1 MPLARVYTL
10 AHVPTMKLKCMHT
23 RMLSCAG
30 LVLGRY
36 LVSPHHPM
44 HPAAPLAATAPA
56 MRQGPSSAGSGGGER
71 ASVGVSRMASAASG
85 ARQDTAS
92 EVFGPQSPAPAV
104 DMQGLPEVRT
114 GARGLARKQQEQRLI
129 EAVHW
134 RFIGKDPPPC
144 SGDAGS
150 SAPASAVSQP
160 GGDDGAGRAD
170 VGECI
175 MWAQDMK
182 RQQGHSLRHV
192 MLRFSGSGVRHK
204 QEVRRLRALAGDDA
218 CGESWP
224 SCSTSELAH
233 CEVVSVVLD
242 HAMSLAGPAV
252 HMLVLP
258 APEQILAWRLAS
270 LRAAGLSRELVTV
283 VEELTRAVDLVHSRN
298 LVMLSS
304 LNRHAFGMLNGR
316 WVLHDLADV
325 RETGA
330 VLTRENW
337 SPHLVMAPEAQALA
351 AGEEDQL
358 AAHASIDM
366 FLLGLI
372 IYEVFVGKP
381 LAPDTP
387 ALIRLLGRMRADDS
401 DSDFAIGTGRCP
413 DQVCA

>member
-1 MPLARVYTL
+1 M
-10 AHVPTMKLKCMHT
+10 
-23 RMLSCAG
+23 G
-30 LVLGRY
+30 
-36 LVSPHHPM
+36 
-44 HPAAPLAATAPA
+44 
-56 MRQGPSSAGSGGGER
+56 
-71 ASVGVSRMASAASG
+71 SAASG
-85 ARQDTAS
+85 ARGETAS
-92 EVFGPQSPAPAV
+92 EVLGPPSPAPAV
-104 DMQGLPEVRT
+104 DMEGLPEVRT

-129 EAVHW
+129 EAIHW
-134 RFIGKDPPPC
+134 RFIGQDPPPC

-160 GGDDGAGRAD
+160 GGDGGAGRAD

-182 RQQGHSLRHV
+182 RPQGHSLRHV

-204 QEVRRLRALAGDDA
+204 QEVGRLRALAGDDA
-218 CGESWP
+218 CGESWR

-252 HMLVLP
+252 HMLVQP
-258 APEQILAWRLAS
+258 APQQILAWRLAS

-283 VEELTRAVDLVHSRN
+283 VEELTRAVDLVHSRK
-298 LVMLSS
+298 LVMLAS

-351 AGEEDQL
+351 AGEEEHL

-387 ALIRLLGRMRADDS
+387 ALLRLLGRMRADDS

-413 DQVCA
+413 DQVCAVCVCV

>member
-1 MPLARVYTL
+1 
-10 AHVPTMKLKCMHT
+10 MKLNCMHT
-23 RMLSCAG
+23 RMLARAG
-30 LVLGRY
+30 LALGRY
-36 LVSPHHPM
+36 LVSAYHPLQ
-44 HPAAPLAATAPA
+44 PAAPLAATAPA
-56 MRQGPSSAGSGGGER
+56 KRQGASSAGSPGGER
-71 ASVGVSRMASAASG
+71 GSVSVSRVGSAASAALA
-85 ARQDTAS
+85 ARGETAS
-92 EVFGPQSPAPAV
+92 EVLGAQSPAPAV
-104 DMQGLPEVRT
+104 DMRGLPEVRT

-129 EAVHW
+129 EAIHW

-144 SGDAGS
+144 SGDGGS
-150 SAPASAVSQP
+150 SSRASAVSQP
-160 GGDDGAGRAD
+160 GADDGAGRAD
-170 VGECI
+170 VRECI
-175 MWAQDMK
+175 MWAQDLK
-182 RQQGHSLRHV
+182 RPQGHSLRHV

-204 QEVRRLRALAGDDA
+204 QEVRRLRALAGDGA
-218 CGESWP
+218 SGASWP
-224 SCSTSELAH
+224 SCCTSELAH

-258 APEQILAWRLAS
+258 APEQILAWRLSS

-283 VEELTRAVDLVHSRN
+283 VQELTTAVDLVHSRN
-298 LVMLSS
+298 LVMLAS

-337 SPHLVMAPEAQALA
+337 SPDLVMAPEAQALA
-351 AGEEDQL
+351 AGEEDHL
-358 AAHASIDM
+358 AAHSSIDM

-387 ALIRLLGRMRADDS
+387 ALIRLLRRMRADDS

-413 DQVCA
+413 DQVSAVRCLGVRPW